1 MKFAAIFVL
10 FANAFSAGMMFLA
23 SVFISRYGGKDLFGF
38 FSVVLGLIIS
48 ATPVV
53 TVGMDAAIVKF
64 LPQYRNEGRRQLI
77 SGMQRFVVLFSG
89 FISIVGGVVLG
100 WILVQFRNYGW
111 EIGFAAGACL
121 PLAVML
127 TVLQSTIRADG
138 NVSRAVVGEAV
149 IRPLAFGLL
158 LLLLQFTLLNQLSLF
173 AVVGA
178 YALALLGANVVA
190 TIFVVA
196 GKHINWR
203 GEFHPKKTDIRLW
216 FQLGLN
222 VLFSNLSIALL
233 NQSPVIIAGIALS
246 AFDAGELGAVI
257 RLAMLVA
264 FALTAVNSVITPFL
278 SRAMS
283 LGDKAELQ
291 SLVTRATA
299 FSLLVAVPVCGAF
312 YAFAPLLLSVFGESY
327 QGAVPYLRMM
337 LVAYGIQA
345 AAGPSVA
352 LLNMTG
358 IHRATTKIVVTWAIL
373 TVLGLFV
380 AMNYAGMFGGVVVAA
395 LSVAGYPVLLAFLCH
410 KTLGIDPTV
419 LSLRFLIRK

>member
-77 SGMQRFVVLFSG
+77 SGMPRFVVLFSG

-138 NVSRAVVGEAV
+138 NVSRAVVGEAI
-149 IRPLAFGLL
+149 IRPLVFGLL

-190 TIFVVA
+190 SMHV
-196 GKHINWR
+196 NWR
-203 GEFHPKKTDIRLW
+203 GEFHPEKTDIRLW
-216 FQLGLN
+216 FQFGLN
-222 VLFSNLSIALL
+222 VLFSNFSIALL
-233 NQSPVIIAGIALS
+233 NQSPVIVAGIVLS

-264 FALTAVNSVITPFL
+264 FALTAVNSVISPFL

-283 LGDKAELQ
+283 LGDKVELQ

-337 LVAYGIQA
+337 LVAYGVQT
-345 AAGPSVA
+345 AAGSSVA

-373 TVLGLFV
+373 TVLGLFA
-380 AMNYAGMFGGVVVAA
+380 AMNYAGMFGGVIVAA